1 MVAASV
7 RGVQA
12 QRLVRRA
19 CPYCSERIE
28 RPSLFGECLER
39 IPLHLLGDRWVTVQG
54 CDACDQTG
62 YSGRTGIY
70 ELVPVSGELQEL
82 IVSGA
87 KLNELK
93 TLALQQGHRTLLED
107 GLLKA
112 SHGRTTLEE
121 VTRLALEE

>member
-1 MVAASV
+1 MGVEPFLVAASV

-19 CPYCSERIE
+19 CPRCSDSPLGE
-28 RPSLFGECLER
+28 SLDC
-39 IPLHLLGDRWVTVQG
+39 WVTVHG
-54 CDACDQTG
+54 CDACDQSG
-62 YSGRTGIY
+62 YTGRTGIY
-70 ELVPVSGELQEL
+70 ELVPVTGELQEL

-93 TLALQQGHRTLLED
+93 SLALQQGHRTLLGD

-112 SHGRTTLEE
+112 SHGRTTAEE
-121 VTRLALEE
+121 VTRLTLEE